1 MSENVV
7 SLETKRLPG
16 QKRPWEDGLPY
27 ERGRVIQMAK
37 LHLEQVFVN
46 AFEFG
51 KCLLLLWENETA
63 QTFAQFLEEHFG
75 GMSERTAQNYM
86 RFVRYAE
93 RFPRFKDLF
102 TRPRM
107 LNKGLALLEGLKDPE
122 IIEEL
127 EKFEATGEWGDLTA
141 ADLMEKSVRELK
153 AENRR
158 LRREKEQAVA
168 SAVAALAQENEAL
181 RQELEKYEALQEQR
195 EAARGAKKLL
205 EAGGKLLSQARQV
218 YARVDWRLVLRDP
231 ALTAVARLQME
242 MADRIGG
249 DIQTELY
256 GRDDQEE

>member
-27 ERGRVIQMAK
+27 ERGRYVQLGK
-37 LHLEQVFVN
+37 FHLQQGISHF
-46 AFEFG
+46 FEFG
-51 KCLLLLWENETA
+51 KCMLAIKENESWT
-63 QTFAQFLEEHFG
+63 TLSNIVEEEF
-75 GMSERTAQNYM
+75 GMSERSARRYM
-86 RFVRYAE
+86 RFALVAAS
-93 RFPRFKDLF
+93 FPRFKDFF
-102 TRPRM
+102 TQNRLM
-107 LNKGLALLEGLKDPE
+107 YKGLALLEGVKDPE
-122 IIEEL
+122 NDPYL
-127 EKFEATGEWGDLTA
+127 EQFEATGEWGDLTA
-141 ADLMEKSVRELK
+141 ADLLEKSVRDLK
-153 AENRR
+153 SENRR

-168 SAVAALAQENEAL
+168 SAVAALSAENESL
-181 RQELEKYEALQEQR
+181 RRELEKYEALQEQR

>member
-1 MSENVV
+1 MSDNVV
-7 SLETKRLPG
+7 SLGNRLPG

-37 LHLEQVFVN
+37 FHLEQVFVN
-46 AFEFG
+46 AFELG
-51 KCLLLLWENETA
+51 KCLLLLWENENV
-63 QTFAQFLEEHFG
+63 QTFGQILEEHFG
-75 GMSERTAQNYM
+75 GMPRQTAYNYM

-107 LNKGLALLEGLKDPE
+107 MSKGLALLEGLKDPE
-122 IIEEL
+122 IVEEL
-127 EKFEATGEWGDLTA
+127 EKFESTGEWGDLTA
-141 ADLMEKSVRELK
+141 ADLLEKSVRELK

-168 SAVAALAQENEAL
+168 AAVAALAQENEAL

-195 EAARGAKKLL
+195 EAARGAKRLL
-205 EAGGKLLSQARQV
+205 EAGGKLLTKARQT

-231 ALTAVARLQME
+231 ELFALARLQLE
-242 MADRIGG
+242 MADHLGG
-249 DIQTELY
+249 MIQTELY